1 MPVRTGSSQEDG
13 KLTVPTGLTK
23 ISIAAE
29 ETNLPPPTHNPAFER
44 EEYIS
49 GLTHLLS
56 ALPPLT
62 PPELSALQSP
72 LPALQTLPEP
82 PTPRGTYLRRIVKS
96 FVVSLL
102 LLAAL
107 LLPHALAL
115 VKAAARAERR
125 LGIGKGVV
133 GVARE
138 AGRRA
143 GKVRGS
149 GVIEGLEWMGGS
161 VVGGLVEGV
170 EEGVE
175 MLRRRNE
182 PV

>member
-1 MPVRTGSSQEDG
+1 MNGGNS
-13 KLTVPTGLTK
+13 KLTPPGLTK

-29 ETNLPPPTHNPAFER
+29 ETNLPPPTHNPSFER

-49 GLTHLLS
+49 GLTHLLT

-62 PPELSALQSP
+62 PSELSALQSP
-72 LPALQTLPEP
+72 LPSLQLTSDTDNP
-82 PTPRGTYLRRIVKS
+82 PRGTYIRRVVKS
-96 FVVSLL
+96 GVLSLL

-125 LGIGKGVV
+125 LGLGKSVV
-133 GVARE
+133 GVVRG

-143 GKVRGS
+143 GGMRGS
-149 GVIEGLEWMGGS
+149 GVVESLEWVGGS
-161 VVGGLVEGV
+161 VMGGLVEGV

-182 PV
+182 PI